1 LFKYFFEVNHGKQ
14 GDTGVEPL
22 VVSIFMDSRG
32 FGEEYKHDEEHNIQ
46 RHTSPNEIGLLS
58 MTQTTIPIELRGKDR
73 KVESHMSKKT
83 V

>member
-1 LFKYFFEVNHGKQ
+1 M
-14 GDTGVEPL
+14 
-22 VVSIFMDSRG
+22 VVSIFTDSRG
-32 FGEEYKHDEEHNIQ
+32 LVKEYKHGEEHNIQ

-58 MTQTTIPIELRGKDR
+58 MTQTTIPTELQGKDR